1 MRCSEKLKKQKFLG
15 SKNSAENKEEIVEI
29 KENSE
34 NIFSLKWM
42 RIMYVNNMNKNAF
55 DIKSISMIIF
65 FGGDLIDANSKV
77 AN

>member
-1 MRCSEKLKKQKFLG
+1 
-15 SKNSAENKEEIVEI
+15 
-29 KENSE
+29 
-34 NIFSLKWM
+34 
-42 RIMYVNNMNKNAF
+42 MYVNNMNKNAF